1 MDRFRALLRQLVVE
15 ACTAGGIGMPLD
27 LDLLDPRVIVDDGG
41 NLVEQVE
48 GLLLDVG
55 LGQRKEDLLADLD
68 ALDGHDH
75 AFDRAAVI
83 VGGTGFGRALID
95 VIEDAVAV
103 GVGRAAIIF
112 GHAGHVGAF
121 VDGIIDVV
129 AVAVGGAAVIFG
141 HACDVGAF
149 VVDIVDAVA
158 VAVGGAAVIFGDAC
172 DVGTFVVGVVDA
184 VAIAVGRAAVIFG
197 HACDVGAFV
206 VGVVDAVA
214 IAVGGAAVIFGH
226 ACDVGTFVLIVG
238 DAVAIAIRFD
248 MRRVGAKTKT
258 ERQVRAA
265 LVQLILVGRL
275 LVAAER

>member
-15 ACTAGGIGMPLD
+15 ACAAGGIGMPLD

-75 AFDRAAVI
+75 AFDRPAVI

-103 GVGRAAIIF
+103 GVGRAAVIV
-112 GHAGHVGAF
+112 GDAGIVGA
-121 VDGIIDVV
+121 
-129 AVAVGGAAVIFG
+129 
-141 HACDVGAF
+141 
-149 VVDIVDAVA
+149 
-158 VAVGGAAVIFGDAC
+158 
-172 DVGTFVVGVVDA
+172 FVVGVVDA
-184 VAIAVGRAAVIFG
+184 VAIAVGRAAVIFE

-214 IAVGGAAVIFGH
+214 IAVGRAAVIFGH